1 MIRKHSAR
9 LIQAQLMHLLIPS
22 SLGSLSFGRQG
33 ILLIPHFGNYSQISQ
48 IFADQH
54 VMHPIIIVIPYWTE
68 RRSKSCSW
76 LCLLMVDDSKSRKNA
91 KRNHKINK
99 IRLLIYSCEIAFTS
113 GGWRRRRSSV
123 ENALNTM
130 IHE

>member
-54 VMHPIIIVIPYWTE
+54 EKHPIIVIIRYWTE
-68 RRSKSCSW
+68 RRSKSCS

-113 GGWRRRRSSV
+113 GGWRRREGAERRERTEHHDS
-123 ENALNTM
+123 
-130 IHE
+130 